1 MDTMPYQKEPLS
13 SIQSEKQAP
22 EVIIV
27 DCGPRDGLASV
38 PGAVPTEEKLRLITA
53 LANAGLKKIDSVAF
67 THPRVIPKDSDAE
80 NVMRLLKKKP
90 GVTYI
95 GLAPSEMGCRRAVD
109 TPIDEVLILVAAS
122 PAFSKAALGQTT
134 RDVINKTL
142 PTLIDAAA
150 KGGKL
155 VRAYVLTAFGCPYA
169 GEVESDTVVEI
180 VSRLDHLGTCEISLV
195 DNTGMANPLQV
206 KHLAG
211 RLLNMNLGARLA
223 VHFHDTRGMAMANT
237 IAAYEAGIRT
247 FDTAVGGLSGTPFGA
262 PKMELGRWNVATED
276 LVHTLECMGVHTGV
290 NLEKLLAC
298 VDIAEKLAGRALP
311 GHILR
316 SGPNTKLSPIPE
328 HLQMR

>member
-1 MDTMPYQKEPLS
+1 MDTMPYQKKSLS
-13 SIQSEKQAP
+13 SIQSKNQP
-22 EVIIV
+22 PDVIIV

-38 PGAVPTEEKLRLITA
+38 PGAIPTEEKLRLITA
-53 LANAGLKKIDSVAF
+53 LADSGLKKIDSVAF

-80 NVMRLLKKKP
+80 DVMRLLPKKT

-95 GLAPSEMGCRRAVD
+95 GLAPSEIGCRRAVD
-109 TPIDEVLILVAAS
+109 TPIDEVLTLVAAS

-134 RDVINKTL
+134 KEVINKTL
-142 PTLIDAAA
+142 PTLIDVASQ
-150 KGGKL
+150 GGKQ

-169 GEVESDTVVEI
+169 GSVESETVVEI
-180 VSRLDHLGTCEISLV
+180 VSRLDHMGTCEISLV
-195 DNTGMANPLQV
+195 DNTGMANPFQV
-206 KHLAG
+206 KQLAG
-211 RLLNMNLGARLA
+211 RLLDMNLGSRLA

-276 LVHTLECMGVHTGV
+276 LVHVLECMGVHTGI

-298 VDIAEKLAGRALP
+298 VRIAEKLAGRTLP
-311 GHILR
+311 GHIMR
-316 SGPNTKLSPIPE
+316 SGLNTTLSPIPG